1 MAKLC
6 YLKENALNAICPY
19 FTMFPLEFPMRHLAK
34 FKKED
39 PVIIDPFCGRGT
51 SMFAARKLGLKAW
64 GIDSSPV
71 ATAIARAKLA
81 SCSKED
87 ILDLARDLLQ
97 NAATDM
103 PESEFFSK
111 LYTSQTL
118 KDVCALREG
127 LLSLA
132 HETDASVMLRAL
144 VLGALHGPLNKS
156 LDTAIYFSNQM
167 PRTFASKPDYSV
179 RYWDQR
185 SLVPP
190 AISVLDVL
198 KRKLDRIPTLDEQ
211 FTGSFHQ
218 IIEGDSQLEIT
229 RAKVADDFSIV
240 ITSPPYYGMKTY
252 VQDQWIRNWFLG
264 GASTVDY
271 TSGPQLEHGG
281 VTTFAESLGKVW
293 RNMADTRAD
302 SLRMFIRFGI
312 IPSAKI
318 DAKKIM
324 QMSLEASGKEWK
336 IISIRSA
343 ETAAEGK
350 RQATQMKS
358 KSSAAIEYDFHVVR
372 R

>member
-1 MAKLC
+1 M
-6 YLKENALNAICPY
+6 
-19 FTMFPLEFPMRHLAK
+19 
-34 FKKED
+34 
-39 PVIIDPFCGRGT
+39 
-51 SMFAARKLGLKAW
+51 
-64 GIDSSPV
+64 
-71 ATAIARAKLA
+71 
-81 SCSKED
+81 
-87 ILDLARDLLQ
+87 
-97 NAATDM
+97 
-103 PESEFFSK
+103 
-111 LYTSQTL
+111 
-118 KDVCALREG
+118 
-127 LLSLA
+127 
-132 HETDASVMLRAL
+132 
-144 VLGALHGPLNKS
+144 
-156 LDTAIYFSNQM
+156 
-167 PRTFASKPDYSV
+167 
-179 RYWDQR
+179 
-185 SLVPP
+185 
-190 AISVLDVL
+190 DVL

-343 ETAAEGK
+343 ETAAEESG
-350 RQATQMKS
+350 
-358 KSSAAIEYDFHVVR
+358 R
-372 R
+372 RLK